1 MTAKEQLGELID
13 LLSEHECER
22 LAALVE
28 DTVAGNRY
36 WETDIAIVYNE
47 YVKGRLRHLSPAPPE
62 VFGEQPPGMPPSPA
76 PGSDSGGDGSGPDE
90 GIFAPIPIVKAIQSM
105 GRVELPAPRTVEAP
119 LGKALGG
126 RRTKRDFA
134 PKGVTLEQLSTV
146 LQLACGV
153 NGKVAAYGYTQ
164 LPLRTFPSSGGLQ
177 APEVYLS
184 IQRVD
189 GVRSGLYH
197 YHPLRHALDL
207 LSEGAYG
214 RALRELSLGQP
225 WLETAPVVVAISGYY
240 ERLRWKY
247 GERAYRFM
255 CVDAG
260 SLAQNLHL
268 VAEGLGLGACAIA
281 GFADDAVERLFQI
294 DGREEMVLL
303 LVCLG
308 VPR

>member
-1 MTAKEQLGELID
+1 MKGKGELHELID
-13 LLSEHECER
+13 VLSEHECDR
-22 LAALVE
+22 LAALIE
-28 DTVAGNRY
+28 ETAGGDRY

-47 YVKGRLRHLSPAPPE
+47 YVKGRWRHMNPGPPE
-62 VFGEQPPGMPPSPA
+62 AFAEQPAGTLPSSTPS
-76 PGSDSGGDGSGPDE
+76 SDSGGDGSGPDE
-90 GIFAPIPIVKAIQSM
+90 GIFAPIPIVKVIQSI
-105 GRVELPAPRTVEAP
+105 GRIELPTPRTVEAP
-119 LGKALGG
+119 LGKALLG

-134 PKGVTLEQLSTV
+134 PEGMTLEQLSTV

-153 NGKVAAYGYTQ
+153 NGKVAAYGYTH

-189 GVRSGLYH
+189 GVASGLYH
-197 YHPLRHALDL
+197 YHPQQHALDL
-207 LSEGAYG
+207 LREGEYG
-214 RALRELSLGQP
+214 QRLRELSLGQP
-225 WLETAPVVVAISGYY
+225 WLETAAVVVAISGYY

-260 SLAQNLHL
+260 FLAQNLHL

-281 GFADDAVERLFQI
+281 GFADDAVERLYQI
-294 DGREEMVLL
+294 DGRDEMVLL